1 MNGLKITSIIGAC
14 LFLAAAFSV
23 MLMEHFALKKV
34 RSYSSADEAYKKRP
48 YGWISNVFMVIALV
62 LTMAYMHLDLDVND
76 QLTNNVPR
84 WESIGFMLGNLF
96 NIDWAYL
103 IGAQQY
109 TFQQGVIYQLLQTF
123 GIAFLG
129 TFVAAILALPF
140 GLFSSHKLF
149 GKWAWPAEILLI
161 CIRTFPELLFGI
173 ILVSLTGINSFTGI
187 LVLGIHSIGMIG
199 KLYSE
204 QVDEISMEPLEAM
217 NASGAN
223 AIQRTKLAVLPQVRP
238 NFLSVA
244 IYRLDIN
251 LRTATILGVVV
262 GDKCGIGFSLSYLAN
277 ESQWSRLGSCV
288 LGIVILVVAVD
299 ALSSYLRKKL
309 I

>member
-1 MNGLKITSIIGAC
+1 MSVLGITSWSAVA
-14 LFLAAAFSV
+14 LLLVAALLLIA
-23 MLMEHFALKKV
+23 MEYFAYKKAQHFANP
-34 RSYSSADEAYKKRP
+34 DEAYKKRP
-48 YGWISNVFMVIALV
+48 YGWISNILLV
-62 LTMAYMHLDLDVND
+62 LALICAVLAMEDDLHLGD
-76 QLTNNVPR
+76 QFGQTPR
-84 WESIGFMLGNLF
+84 WESIGYMLGHLF
-96 NIDWAYL
+96 MIDWAYL
-103 IGAQQY
+103 IGVGAY
-109 TFQQGVIYQLLQTF
+109 SFEQGVLYQIIQTF

-129 TFVAAILALPF
+129 TLIAAILAIPF

-149 GKWAWPAEILLI
+149 GKWAWPCEILLI
-161 CIRTFPELLFGI
+161 IIRTFPELLFGI
-173 ILVSLTGINSFTGI
+173 MLVSLTGINAFTGV

-204 QVDEISMEPLEAM
+204 QVDEISMEPLEAL
-217 NASGAN
+217 NACGAN
-223 AIQRTKLAVLPQVRP
+223 AFQRTQLAVIPQVRP
-238 NFLSVA
+238 NFISVA

-277 ESQWSRLGSCV
+277 ENQWERLGACI
-288 LGIVILVVAVD
+288 LGIVIIVVAVD

>member
-1 MNGLKITSIIGAC
+1 MSGLEITSITAAC
-14 LFLAAAFSV
+14 LLIAAAISV
-23 MLMEHFALKKV
+23 MLMEHFATKKATT
-34 RSYSSADEAYKKRP
+34 YSSVGEAYKKRP
-48 YGWISNVFMVIALV
+48 YGWISNIFMVLALIF
-62 LTMAYMHLDLDVND
+62 TMLYMHQDLGLSD
-76 QLTNNVPR
+76 QFKNNLPR
-84 WESIGFMLGNLF
+84 WDSIGYMLGNLF
-96 NIDWAYL
+96 NIDWSYF
-103 IGAQQY
+103 IGTGSY
-109 TFQQGVIYQLLQTF
+109 TFEQGVVYQLVQTF

-129 TFVAAILALPF
+129 TFVASIIALPF

-149 GKWAWPAEILLI
+149 GKWAWPFEILLI

-173 ILVSLTGINSFTGI
+173 ILVSLTGINSFTGV

-204 QVDEISMEPLEAM
+204 QVDDISMEPLEAL
-217 NASGAN
+217 NAAGAN
-223 AIQRTKLAVLPQVRP
+223 SIQRTQLAVMPQVIP

-277 ESQWSRLGSCV
+277 ENQWSRLGACV

-299 ALSSYLRKKL
+299 ALSSQLRKKL